1 MTELC
6 KASDN
11 MWELIVAH
19 PALLLVMNRFG
30 LSLGVGDK
38 TVREACKEKH
48 IDENTFLAVINLTI
62 NESKDYEVSPEEISL
77 KALTAYLMNAHA
89 YFFNFRYPSIR
100 QKLIDAIDRSDAQ
113 FYALMLRYYDEYVN
127 ELKLHTEFEEKTIFA
142 RVDSNLKEETQVHTP
157 IGNLH
162 RWHEQI
168 AMKMNEIKNIIIK
181 YFPPNE
187 DSSALNLAVY
197 DLFACEE
204 EFNNHCRIED
214 LLLTPAI
221 LANEIKA
228 KKKR

>member
-1 MTELC
+1 MTERC

-19 PALLLVMNRFG
+19 PALLLIMNRFG

-38 TVREACKEKH
+38 TVREACEEKH

-62 NESKDYEVSPEEISL
+62 NESGEDTVSPEDISL
-77 KALTAYLMNAHA
+77 KSLTAYLINAHA

-142 RVDSNLKEETQVHTP
+142 RVDSNLTLKEEIH

-168 AMKMNEIKNIIIK
+168 AMKMNEIKNIVIK

-214 LLLTPAI
+214 ILLTPAI
-221 LANEIKA
+221 LANEVKA